1 MARRID
7 LLMESAQL
15 RAEESVRH
23 ALNHFNHLES
33 KGLPQ
38 ALKEAEKMPAIF
50 TEALVIGY
58 QDPQRAHD
66 HLRSHFYMARI
77 MDLNFLFL
85 KKICK
90 YATNL
95 IQRDLTP
102 RKIEPPFWVRFKGIS
117 KPAEAQSLSVEIDQ
131 LLNTIRAAHAPTA
144 AISAASSSI

>member
-1 MARRID
+1 MD
-7 LLMESAQL
+7 SAQL
-15 RAEESVRH
+15 RAEDSVRH
-23 ALNHFNHLES
+23 ALNQYNHLS
-33 KGLPQ
+33 AKPIPQ
-38 ALKEAEKMPAIF
+38 ALKDAERMPAIF
-50 TEALVIGY
+50 TEALVIGF

-66 HLRSHFYMARI
+66 RLRSHFYMARI

-95 IQRDLTP
+95 IQRDSTP

-144 AISAASSSI
+144 AFSAASSSI

>member
-1 MARRID
+1 MARRTAQLTD
-7 LLMESAQL
+7 SAQL
-15 RAEESVRH
+15 RAEDSVRH
-23 ALNHFNHLES
+23 AHNQFDQLLA
-33 KGLPQ
+33 KGYPQ
-38 ALKEAEKMPAIF
+38 ALKEAEQMPAVF
-50 TEALVIGY
+50 TEALVIGF
-58 QDPQRAHD
+58 QDSQIARD
-66 HLRSHFYMARI
+66 RLRSHFYMARM

-85 KKICK
+85 KKFCK

-95 IQRDLTP
+95 IKRDSTP

>member
-1 MARRID
+1 MD
-7 LLMESAQL
+7 SAQI
-15 RAEESVRH
+15 RGDQSATHARH
-23 ALNHFNHLES
+23 QYDQLAS
-33 KGLPQ
+33 KTISE
-38 ALKEAEKMPAIF
+38 AIKEAEKMPAIF

-66 HLRSHFYMARI
+66 HLHSHFYMARI